1 MCRRFNIVFD
11 ESLLEVFK
19 DSLVYLVHVILF
31 LTLVRWMDTELNDTD
46 FTPSK
51 TVDVGRN

>member
-1 MCRRFNIVFD
+1 VFE